1 MAKSS
6 LKNLI
11 AIVNETKKQ
20 SPIAE
25 SFLMDLIQSIE
36 RTANKN
42 EKKPSPHYKPSSLNC
57 IRNMYYQIVG
67 QDMDESIKEA
77 VLVGIGESGTDRH
90 ERIQKAIM
98 QMKSNGFDCEYL
110 DVGEYVEENEIPGLI
125 VKGKSGVETRLF
137 NEPWNLSFLC
147 DGIIKYK
154 GQYYIFE
161 FKTEVSKKFLMRKDV
176 DEDHKKQATAYALSL
191 GIDKV
196 LFVYECR
203 DNCDKKS
210 YMLDVTDDMKKN
222 LIQLIQDCD
231 DYVDANVVPPKPKD
245 IKTKTCQYCKYRLAC
260 RKDV

>member
-6 LKNLI
+6 LKNLL

-110 DVGEYVEENEIPGLI
+110 DVGEYVEENEIHD
-125 VKGKSGVETRLF
+125 VK
-137 NEPWNLSFLC
+137 
-147 DGIIKYK
+147 D
-154 GQYYIFE
+154 
-161 FKTEVSKKFLMRKDV
+161 
-176 DEDHKKQATAYALSL
+176 DESEK
-191 GIDKV
+191 
-196 LFVYECR
+196 
-203 DNCDKKS
+203 
-210 YMLDVTDDMKKN
+210 
-222 LIQLIQDCD
+222 
-231 DYVDANVVPPKPKD
+231 
-245 IKTKTCQYCKYRLAC
+245 
-260 RKDV
+260 